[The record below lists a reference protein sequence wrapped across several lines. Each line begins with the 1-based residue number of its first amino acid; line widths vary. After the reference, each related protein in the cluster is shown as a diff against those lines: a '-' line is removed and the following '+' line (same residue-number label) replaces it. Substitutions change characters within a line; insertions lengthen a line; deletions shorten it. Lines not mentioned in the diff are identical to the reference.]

1 LKFSS
6 VVGEYATGFQK
17 EEDPVSTDVNGVLSV
32 RGLVAGYV
40 RDAPIVHSIN
50 HDFHPGSV
58 TVIIGPNGAGK
69 STLLKSIAGLVDV
82 FAGDILLD
90 EESLV
95 SRAATERVRAGLNF
109 CPQGRANFPN
119 LTVADNLRLA
129 GYSLTRSTLEQRLS
143 ELRATNKLIS
153 ERWRERIANMSGG
166 EQQRVEIEMSLI
178 TKPKVLLL
186 DEPSLGLAP
195 AAWHQIF
202 DQVRAI
208 ADGGVTVVIV
218 EQNVRAA
225 VRIADR
231 LIVLEQGETVLDGI
245 PDEILNDDE
254 LRRVYLGAV
263 GR

>member
-1 LKFSS
+1 MQD
-6 VVGEYATGFQK
+6 VTGGF
-17 EEDPVSTDVNGVLSV
+17 LSV
-32 RGLVAGYV
+32 HGLVSGYV
-40 RDAPIVHSIN
+40 RDAPIVHDLN
-50 HDFHPGSV
+50 HEFRPGTV

-69 STLLKSIAGLVDV
+69 STLLKSIMGMIDV
-82 FAGDILLD
+82 YEGDVRLD
-90 EESLV
+90 DVSLV
-95 SRAATERVRAGLNF
+95 SQVATERVRSGISF

-119 LTVADNLRLA
+119 LTVAENLRLA
-129 GYSLTRSTLEQRLS
+129 GFTLARAELEQRLQDLRSKS
-143 ELRATNKLIS
+143 ELIN
-153 ERWRERIANMSGG
+153 ERWHERIANMSGG

-178 TKPKVLLL
+178 TTPKVLLL

-195 AAWHQIF
+195 SAWHSIF

-231 LIVLEQGETVLDGI
+231 LIVLEQGQTVLDGK
-245 PDEILNDDE
+245 PDEILDNDE
-254 LRRVYLGAV
+254 LRRVYLGTV

>member
-1 LKFSS
+1 MRQL
-6 VVGEYATGFQK
+6 EK
-17 EEDPVSTDVNGVLSV
+17 EDIQVSEDVHSVLSV

-40 RDAPIVHSIN
+40 RDAPIVHGVSY
-50 HDFHPGSV
+50 DFRPGSV
-58 TVIIGPNGAGK
+58 TVVIGPNGAGK

-82 FAGDILLD
+82 FAGDIVLGQ
-90 EESLV
+90 ESLV
-95 SRAATERVRAGLNF
+95 ARAATDRVLAGLNF

-129 GYSLTRSTLEQRLS
+129 GYSLPRATLEQRLT
-143 ELRATNKLIS
+143 ELRTTNPLIQ

-178 TKPKVLLL
+178 TRPKVLLL

-195 AAWHQIF
+195 AAWHKIF
-202 DQVRAI
+202 DQVRLI

-225 VRIADR
+225 VRIADK
-231 LIVLEQGETVLDGI
+231 LIVLEQGQMVLSGK
-245 PDEILNDDE
+245 PDEILEDGE
-254 LRRVYLGAV
+254 LRRVYLGTV

>member
-1 LKFSS
+1 VTSILEVTSK
-6 VVGEYATGFQK
+6 
-17 EEDPVSTDVNGVLSV
+17 PVMRSGVLSV
-32 RGLVAGYV
+32 ADLSSGYV
-40 RDAPIVHSIN
+40 SDAPIVHGVTHN
-50 HDFHPGSV
+50 FYPGTV

-69 STLLKSIAGLVDV
+69 STLLKTIAGLVDV
-82 FAGDILLD
+82 FSGAVSLD
-90 EESLV
+90 GTSL
-95 SRAATERVRAGLNF
+95 SKRPAIERVSAGLNF

-119 LTVADNLRLA
+119 LTVGENLRLA
-129 GYSLTRSTLEQRLS
+129 GFSLSRHTLDARLK
-143 ELRATNKLIS
+143 ELRQGNELIHD
-153 ERWRERIANMSGG
+153 RWHERIANMSGG

-178 TKPKVLLL
+178 TRPSVLML

-208 ADGGVTVVIV
+208 ANSGVTVIIV

-231 LIVLEQGETVLDGI
+231 LVVLEQGRTVLDGP

-254 LRRVYLGAV
+254 LRRVYLGTV
-263 GR
+263 SR

>member
-1 LKFSS
+1 MKDSH
-6 VVGEYATGFQK
+6 G
-17 EEDPVSTDVNGVLSV
+17 GVLSV
-32 RGLVAGYV
+32 RDLISGYV
-40 RDAPIVHSIN
+40 RDAPIVHGVT
-50 HDFHPGSV
+50 HEFTPGTI

-69 STLLKSIAGLVDV
+69 STLLKSIMGLVDV
-82 FAGDILLD
+82 YSGDVLLD
-90 EESLV
+90 GESLV
-95 SRAATERVRAGLNF
+95 AREATDRVRAGLNF

-119 LTVADNLRLA
+119 LTVAENLQLA
-129 GYSLTRSTLEQRLS
+129 GYTLSRAELDGRLGDLRLTS
-143 ELRATNKLIS
+143 KLID

-178 TKPKVLLL
+178 TRPKVVLL

-195 AAWHQIF
+195 SAWHQIF

-231 LIVLEQGETVLDGI
+231 LIVLEQGRTVLDGK
-245 PDEILNDDE
+245 PYEILEDGE